1 TLSVIAF
8 SFSSV
13 PRPAHNRVGRGF
25 LCLGW
30 GTSRFPFLVIDAA
43 APSSRA
49 VRPAFPFA
57 PVWGRWCA
65 FCPCAPAF
73 VVCLLPASSLLAS
86 VVAVGGLL
94 VAGWGFGGGGCWS
107 VLWGLCGVEGL
118 GWWWVFLASWGA
130 GGGGV
135 RCGVLVVPV
144 VPVVPVLPVVLVVRV
159 VCSHFRVFMR

>member
-1 TLSVIAF
+1 
-8 SFSSV
+8 
-13 PRPAHNRVGRGF
+13 
-25 LCLGW
+25 
-30 GTSRFPFLVIDAA
+30 
-43 APSSRA
+43 A

-94 VAGWGFGGGGCWS
+94 VAGWGVGGGG
-107 VLWGLCGVEGL
+107 VLVGALGFVWGRGVGVVGGVFGVRVCGCGVWGWGGVVGL
-118 GWWWVFLASWGA
+118 GWWWVFLVWWGG

-135 RCGVLVVPV
+135 RCGVLLVAVVH
-144 VPVVPVLPVVLVVRV
+144 VVPVLPVVLVVRV